1 MLEEGSQLFLDS
13 PFNKTMMK
21 KIIYILPILLLSSCF
36 FTVGDLPPDFCD
48 ISQSKVV
55 KDDGAA
61 VRCGDATVEYT
72 YNSNTGLYK
81 LILTT
86 SRMVPSDN
94 GSEQPLGMR
103 LELEEYE
110 PISSG
115 DFLNNANKGWRYSFS
130 WYDYYVSITETNAL
144 RLKINADGSIEATVD
159 LNADLAAINDNSSAN
174 FIFTFRNIQLPEN
187 PNPNN

>member
-1 MLEEGSQLFLDS
+1 
-13 PFNKTMMK
+13 MK
-21 KIIYILPILLLSSCF
+21 KIIYILPILFLSSCF
-36 FTVGDLPPDFCD
+36 FTVGDLPPDFCA

-55 KDDGAA
+55 KDGGAA

-72 YNSNTGLYK
+72 YNSTTGLYK
-81 LILTT
+81 LILNT

-103 LELEEYE
+103 LELEEYQ
-110 PISSG
+110 PITSG
-115 DFLNNANKGWRYSFS
+115 DFLNDPNKGWRYSFS
-130 WYDYYVSITETNAL
+130 WYDYYVTITETNAV

-174 FIFTFRNIQLPEN
+174 FIFTFRNIELPVN
-187 PNPNN
+187 PNS